1 MPRGDRAKIFAPFA
15 ALKGHDGEIAARER
29 ILSSGF
35 VLSEE
40 YSAEIDTAIRTIREK
55 LEHGVRPAVSLTAFL
70 PENHTDIGEYVSM
83 SGSVRQIDVPNH
95 ILYLDGRAVPIDCI
109 CGIEIRRTD
118 FSI

>member
-1 MPRGDRAKIFAPFA
+1 MPRQDRAKIFAPFA
-15 ALKGHDGEIAARER
+15 ALKGHDGAIAARER

-40 YSAEIDTAIRTIREK
+40 YSAELDSTIQTIRQK
-55 LEHGVRPAVSLTAFL
+55 LEHGVRPVVSLTAFL

-83 SGSVRQIDVPNH
+83 SGSVCQIDAQNH

-109 CGIEIRRTD
+109 CGIEIHGTD
-118 FSI
+118 SSI